1 MVQGGNTRVN
11 MNVGAATQAGSALA
25 KLGQTLAQTGQD
37 VSKIMEVTVEAQE
50 KTDLIRAKQK
60 WKEIQAKQSIF
71 EEKNKRDPLLWDAN
85 RQKLM
90 KEFDA
95 YNSEMKTYTKNGSL
109 NLQLNKEAWASDF
122 KYNTLKGMQKRINMN
137 LADETIASVKTSL
150 ANKNPAEAEMALR
163 NGETALTKEAYASAQ
178 ISIKQGYQDLKMS
191 DEKDFAQASPKDY
204 LFKLSKRT
212 DLNRDE
218 KDKLGS
224 YATQQRNIQAR
235 EQLDILEERMNSTD
249 GFSMQDFQA
258 MQDAGEL
265 SQVDDGDL
273 AKLQNNMEKGAPL
286 TLSELSHINAILAD
300 LPEKR
305 AEMSEEDYLPYYT
318 SKASEIRG
326 LIGTNKSY
334 GFVTN
339 DLYMHNPFY
348 KSGTDN
354 LQAQNIQDNKIE
366 LAALAEYHLQR
377 LDFSPQSHK
386 VPVDGY
392 ARTWDLLT
400 QDEKEEAQKNQ
411 RDLLRKARKHIAKYP
426 DMNETELRSWF
437 GGELEKSKAV
447 YGYKKNTSLQR
458 SGNTQP
464 KAIKNNTFK
473 NRSRM
478 LKNKTLR
485 QQQMDTSTGK
495 VSNKANFG
503 GSSNWT
509 GGNTK
514 EQVEQNLVKIQSPS
528 GAPFRVNKMVAGNFE
543 SFLRE
548 LEDVVGYPINA
559 ESSAGYH
566 WRKKRGKQSL
576 SQHSYGNA
584 IDINWDEN
592 KAFWGGEDAISKI
605 PNIDEIAAK
614 HGLVWGGSW
623 KNKDTM
629 QFEYHPSTGVPARGI

>member
-1 MVQGGNTRVN
+1 MR
-11 MNVGAATQAGSALA
+11 
-25 KLGQTLAQTGQD
+25 
-37 VSKIMEVTVEAQE
+37 
-50 KTDLIRAKQK
+50 
-60 WKEIQAKQSIF
+60 
-71 EEKNKRDPLLWDAN
+71 
-85 RQKLM
+85 
-90 KEFDA
+90 EFDA
-95 YNSEMKTYTKNGSL
+95 YNSEVKTYTKNGSL

-478 LKNKTLR
+478 LKNKTFR